1 MPARRDKT
9 SAYNAHLKRNMEF
22 GRLRMSRRR
31 VIRTGFIYL
40 VLSVL
45 ATHGVAH
52 AQSEFRVYRS
62 FEGYD
67 GDDALPTDYR
77 VPGEFVVGRLMY
89 PSRVGRGS
97 FGGSDWRQGGTSW
110 SVDYPRG
117 DRTLAELLRRFTRAD
132 VRSVEQAV
140 NLDDGNDV
148 FYWPFMLVGLAGYWE
163 LTDAQITK
171 LREYLLR
178 GGFLYADSFFGSSS
192 WIGFQQGLSR
202 LFPDRPVIDLT
213 EDHPVFHIVY
223 DIPDP
228 TNVQIP
234 NMYALPRGYLDDGA
248 VPHWRG
254 IADDEGRLMVLIG
267 FNNDIPDSWQWAN
280 DPRYPAEAANLGLR
294 LGVNFAVY
302 ALTH

>member
-1 MPARRDKT
+1 MPHR
-9 SAYNAHLKRNMEF
+9 HL
-22 GRLRMSRRR
+22 
-31 VIRTGFIYL
+31 TGTRPVWLAFILL
-40 VLSVL
+40 VAV
-45 ATHGVAH
+45 GVAH
-52 AQSEFRVYRS
+52 GQSEFRVYSS

-67 GDDALPTDYR
+67 GEDALPTDFN

-89 PSRVGRGS
+89 PSRVGRG
-97 FGGSDWRQGGTSW
+97 FRGSDWRQGGTSW
-110 SVDYPRG
+110 AVDYPRG

-140 NLDDGNDV
+140 NLDEGNDV
-148 FYWPFMLVGLAGYWE
+148 FYWPFMMVGLAGYWE
-163 LTDAQITK
+163 LTDAQVAK

-178 GGFLYADSFFGSSS
+178 GGFLYADSFFGSYS
-192 WIGFQQGLSR
+192 WVGFLEGLNR
-202 LFPDRPVIDLT
+202 IFPDRPVVDLP

-254 IADDEGRLMVLIG
+254 IFDDEDRLMVLIG